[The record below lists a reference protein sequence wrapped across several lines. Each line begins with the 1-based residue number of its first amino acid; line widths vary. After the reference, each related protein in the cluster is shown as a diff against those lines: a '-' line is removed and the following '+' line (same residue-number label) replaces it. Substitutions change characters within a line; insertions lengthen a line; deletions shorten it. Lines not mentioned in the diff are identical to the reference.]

1 MKRTTYVAQAGVI
14 AAVYAVLTFFMI
26 QTGLASGPIQ
36 FRLSEALTVVACV
49 TPAAIPGLTLGSI
62 VANAALLPVFGPT
75 ALLDVIF
82 GSLGTLLGALWMWRF
97 RKRQGLALLGP
108 VVTNA
113 LIVPAYLPVILAA
126 GGYYEHTIFGVN
138 IAASWPAMYAFG
150 VVTVAVGQ
158 FVSVYGFGLPLLLIL
173 KRLRVGQD
181 DERIA
186 E

>member
-62 VANAALLPVFGPT
+62 VASRTAAGVRAT

-82 GSLGTLLGALWMWRF
+82 GARTLGALGCALP
-97 RKRQGLALLGP
+97 QAPGLALLGRCD
-108 VVTNA
+108 NA
-113 LIVPAYLPVILAA
+113 LIVRVSAFISRRAA
-126 GGYYEHTIFGVN
+126 TTSTRSS
-138 IAASWPAMYAFG
+138 A
-150 VVTVAVGQ
+150 
-158 FVSVYGFGLPLLLIL
+158 
-173 KRLRVGQD
+173 
-181 DERIA
+181 
-186 E
+186 